1 MTEESTSCRELK
13 RAMFWR
19 AWLAGGICGVIG
31 MTFAFYALTWRSAK
45 SSQTV
50 SAAVSAV
57 FGD

>member
-1 MTEESTSCRELK
+1 
-13 RAMFWR
+13 MFWR